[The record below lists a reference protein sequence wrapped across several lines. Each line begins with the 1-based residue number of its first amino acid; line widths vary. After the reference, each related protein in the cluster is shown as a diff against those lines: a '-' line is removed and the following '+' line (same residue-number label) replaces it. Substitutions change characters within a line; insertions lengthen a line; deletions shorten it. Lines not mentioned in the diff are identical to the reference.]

1 MIGCIA
7 SHKFKLLGEKW
18 QKQCFLVKIHF
29 FVNKDAFHLN
39 RIYDDYF
46 LGGRWKGQCH
56 EIIAY
61 FASKIRP
68 GPHMNRQK
76 WFRELFRFRGDILS
90 QSSKLAC
97 PRSRWLRGHAT
108 FSLNIVRRFSY
119 FYIIAIGC
127 VNTSKYPF
135 LPDSFFKIWEKLL
148 KFFRK
153 CRCSHCHVGVVNDY
167 ANTMSAWSTTTP
179 ISCPRSQG

>member
-1 MIGCIA
+1 MRNG
-7 SHKFKLLGEKW
+7 K
-18 QKQCFLVKIHF
+18 KQCILVKIHF

-39 RIYDDYF
+39 REYDDYF

-56 EIIAY
+56 EIIVY
-61 FASKIRP
+61 FAWKIRP

-76 WFRELFRFRGDILS
+76 WFRKLFRFRGDILS

-108 FSLNIVRRFSY
+108 FSLDTVRRFSY
-119 FYIIAIGC
+119 SYIIAIGC

-135 LPDSFFKIWEKLL
+135 LPDSFIKICEKLL